1 MPQNEDATVDPT
13 TAGTF
18 SRLLFSD
25 LEPQDTIT
33 LNHHHHHQPNTTTNI
48 FTFSSD
54 KKTPKMLSFDTP
66 TGDNNNNTTISLSSN
81 SSIKKN
87 MGCEPCDYYQP
98 VVVPTTSLAT
108 VPPVK
113 TTGRS
118 NKKMRTENTTP
129 PASHAKKKK
138 KEKLGERIAA
148 LQQLV
153 SPYGKSDTAS
163 VLHEAMGYIKFL
175 QEQVHV
181 LCSPYLH
188 RLPPAQN
195 EGEEGGV
202 GEKKKDLRTRGLCLV
217 PVECT
222 LQVAETNGADMWS
235 PAMVNR
241 HGPSAMHQ

>member
-1 MPQNEDATVDPT
+1 MPQNEAATVDPT
-13 TAGTF
+13 TGGTF

-25 LEPQDTIT
+25 LETQDTIT
-33 LNHHHHHQPNTTTNI
+33 LNHHHHNHQPNNTTI

-66 TGDNNNNTTISLSSN
+66 TGDNNNNNNTTISLSSN

-87 MGCEPCDYYQP
+87 MGCDYYQP

-118 NKKMRTENTTP
+118 NKKMKTENSTP
-129 PASHAKKKK
+129 PASHAKVKK

-181 LCSPYLH
+181 LCSPYLY

-202 GEKKKDLRTRGLCLV
+202 GENKKDLRTRGLCLV

-241 HGPSAMHQ
+241 HGPSALRQ